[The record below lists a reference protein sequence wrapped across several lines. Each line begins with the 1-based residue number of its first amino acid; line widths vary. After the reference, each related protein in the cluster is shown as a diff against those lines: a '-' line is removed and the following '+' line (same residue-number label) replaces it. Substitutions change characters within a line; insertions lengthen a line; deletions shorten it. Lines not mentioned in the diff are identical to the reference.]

1 MCGQKLNGNNLDPGA
16 MFSPSCIRAKFRADD
31 GYELNLT
38 RAGAHFNEPPTGQ
51 GRFTSRRNIDRWKI
65 KNGVTDT
72 ISVARVLLCPEEL
85 KGQTD
90 CCGQSIG
97 VVGSAVFSGIGNS
110 DEPFRVFLRPED
122 NPDDLCT
129 TRDSDNTTVCDVMIS
144 CPPCEAVQCRGPGG
158 VCVELVA
165 FECPIGEEP
174 FIREDEFCDCMAST
188 ATPSPAPSDGPVKLT
203 CTSHNVVLYSSA
215 ALIGFKI
222 LELYLGPG
230 PQAIPICDYVADTTS
245 GGGPCNQP
253 VDFAGMDVLIS
264 CVLSDRSSP
273 SGCPNCSETEFL
285 SSTCPAMVVT
295 REPVMSVAVFW
306 VCHEEG
312 GDPAETVLI
321 TCASEYPDGKN
332 DCRFEDG
339 ADCNCP
345 VTIPAPVTLPATDS

>member
-1 MCGQKLNGNNLDPGA
+1 

-174 FIREDEFCDCMAST
+174 FIREDEFCACLPST
-188 ATPSPAPSDGPVKLT
+188 ATPSPTPTNSPVKLT
-203 CTSHNVVLYSSA
+203 CTSHNVFLYSSVVP
-215 ALIGFKI
+215 IGRKFLQI
-222 LELYLGPG
+222 QISPG
-230 PQAIPICDYVADTTS
+230 PQADGICDYLIGTLRS
-245 GGGPCNQP
+245 GGGPCDQP
-253 VDFAGMDVLIS
+253 VDLAGTVVS
-264 CVLSDRSSP
+264 RRCEFTNVSSLP
-273 SGCPNCSETEFL
+273 GFPNCSETEFL
-285 SSTCPAMVVT
+285 SSTCPAMFVT

-306 VCHEEG
+306 ICHEEG
-312 GDPAETVLI
+312 GDPGETLLV
-321 TCASEYPDGKN
+321 TCASEYPDGQN
-332 DCRFEDG
+332 DCRLEGG